1 MRVLIYIEPV
11 VFRGDPLF
19 LAPHVQGWALPMLQ
33 AHQEIGLQW
42 ALASSGPLVGL
53 AQTQAPD
60 LLTFTIPSW
69 KVLRAAD
76 FRRDLYAV
84 ALFERHAAEQAIQG
98 EGALAA
104 LADELRAIQI
114 AFEPDVVITTS
125 QNALLPLIFPKAR
138 CLWMEQA
145 LFPRR
150 KGRRRVYFDPCGHQI
165 GSVLELAAGQ
175 IRGFKVNPTFQAS
188 ALELWQTMLDPGDAD
203 QATALSVQHAVKSLA
218 GDRRVALLVLQPPD
232 WLTWEGC
239 IGGPAPPEALLARW
253 AAALP
258 EGWVGIPLYKTHA
271 RLSPALEA
279 SLACA
284 YPNLLTLTAERNGNV
299 AEWVLPAADAVVTV
313 SSSVAG
319 HALIY
324 GKQVVVCN
332 RSPLC
337 NLASTSL
344 EALASPSPSLTPEE
358 RLSLLVFL
366 SHRYTFTLAEI
377 ADPTGT
383 FPAHMRALRES
394 PDPVEWLLDRS
405 DWTPEQLARLV

>member
-1 MRVLIYIEPV
+1 MRILIYIGPV

-19 LAPHVQGWALPMLQ
+19 LAPHVQGWALPMLM
-33 AHQEIGLQW
+33 AHQDVGIQW
-42 ALASSGPLVGL
+42 ALASSGPLVEL

-69 KVLRAAD
+69 KILKAAD

-84 ALFERHAAEQAIQG
+84 ALFERRAGEQAIQG

-104 LADELRAIQI
+104 LAVELRTIQG
-114 AFEPDVVITTS
+114 AFEPNLVIATS
-125 QNALLPLIFPKAR
+125 QNSLLPLIFSKAR
-138 CLWMEQA
+138 CLWMEQG

-150 KGRRRVYFDPCGHQI
+150 KGRGRVYFDPCGHQI
-165 GSVLELAAGQ
+165 GSVLELAARQ
-175 IRGFKVNPTFQAS
+175 ILGFKVNPAFQSS
-188 ALELWQTMLDPGDAD
+188 ALELWQKMLDPGNAEKP
-203 QATALSVQHAVKSLA
+203 AALSVQNTIKSIA
-218 GDRRVALLVLQPPD
+218 GDRRVALLVLQPHD

-253 AAALP
+253 ATALP
-258 EGWVGIPLYKTHA
+258 EGWVGIPLYKSHA

-284 YPNLLTLTAERNGNV
+284 YPKLLTLPAELSGNV
-299 AEWVLPAADAVVTV
+299 AEWALPVADAVVTV

-324 GKQVVVCN
+324 GKQVVVCH
-332 RSPLC
+332 RSPLR
-337 NLASTSL
+337 NLASTSI
-344 EALASPSPSLTPEE
+344 ETLACPSPSLTPEE

-366 SHRYTFTLAEI
+366 SHRYTLTLAEI
-377 ADPTGT
+377 ADPKGT
-383 FPAHMRALRES
+383 FPAHLRALLET

-405 DWTPEQLARLV
+405 DWAPEQLARLV